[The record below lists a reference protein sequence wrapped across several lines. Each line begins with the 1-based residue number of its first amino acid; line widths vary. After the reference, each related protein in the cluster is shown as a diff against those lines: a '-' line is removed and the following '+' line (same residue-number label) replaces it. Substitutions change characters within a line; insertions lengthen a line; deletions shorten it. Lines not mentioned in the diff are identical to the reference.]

1 MMGRAT
7 GETHHPAPHPPQR
20 FSNPPTQ
27 HSPATARI
35 RRLLMG
41 FACGST
47 HPTLLQREGAEG
59 EQRTVENDWFPNG
72 HGGTRHI
79 RFVGYRLGFRSWAL
93 MSRPARFAAFATTR
107 CLPRATGL
115 TLPAPGQ
122 HEHHIH
128 RGHKTVQGRVAVRT
142 AADPQLDLVVPR
154 RTADQRN
161 GFPYAQRPD
170 EPA

>member
-1 MMGRAT
+1 MCRAT

-59 EQRTVENDWFPNG
+59 EQRTGENDWFPNG

-79 RFVGYRLGFRSWAL
+79 DRKSVVKGKSVSVRVDIGC
-93 MSRPARFAAFATTR
+93 SRN
-107 CLPRATGL
+107 
-115 TLPAPGQ
+115 
-122 HEHHIH
+122 IK
-128 RGHKTVQGRVAVRT
+128 KTKK
-142 AADPQLDLVVPR
+142 
-154 RTADQRN
+154 
-161 GFPYAQRPD
+161 
-170 EPA
+170 

>member
-1 MMGRAT
+1 MGRAT

-72 HGGTRHI
+72 HGGTR
-79 RFVGYRLGFRSWAL
+79 RSEEHTSELQSL
-93 MSRPARFAAFATTR
+93 MRNSYAVF
-107 CLPRATGL
+107 CL
-115 TLPAPGQ
+115 
-122 HEHHIH
+122 
-128 RGHKTVQGRVAVRT
+128 KKKK
-142 AADPQLDLVVPR
+142 QLI
-154 RTADQRN
+154 
-161 GFPYAQRPD
+161 
-170 EPA
+170 